1 MKDYQSDTEFI
12 TRNGTTVK
20 TQIQD
25 KLDRDSVLLGFTV
38 SKVDTVG
45 KKCIDLV
52 TRPDYPGGL
61 HLSYFAKTEKI
72 EHTSFKRFYIYFILP
87 SPILYIVCFFFVLIL
102 LLHDKCQAL
111 TVRLTIFRSCAIL
124 VFYVDYILFFN
135 TVCQNSC
142 SGHGY
147 CDAFSKRCVC
157 EPFWMP
163 NYAKVTWNGESN
175 CG

>member
-61 HLSYFAKTEKI
+61 H
-72 EHTSFKRFYIYFILP
+72 
-87 SPILYIVCFFFVLIL
+87 
-102 LLHDKCQAL
+102 
-111 TVRLTIFRSCAIL
+111 
-124 VFYVDYILFFN
+124 
-135 TVCQNSC
+135 
-142 SGHGY
+142 
-147 CDAFSKRCVC
+147 
-157 EPFWMP
+157 
-163 NYAKVTWNGESN
+163 
-175 CG
+175 